1 MIWNLFC
8 PLPINELK
16 NKERFPI
23 NFFMMKTIKVAL
35 RILHGFG
42 IRKVTSLSLF
52 HSCYQTCAVSS
63 FLGSQEIQDPDFLN
77 LPSLRTDTNI
87 QSFRTPYNQ
96 HHTLKIQ
103 NSTSPN
109 LPRTHIQPSLS
120 RNT

>member
-8 PLPINELK
+8 PLPINEL
-16 NKERFPI
+16 NNNERFPI
-23 NFFMMKTIKVAL
+23 KIFVMKTIKVAL
-35 RILHGFG
+35 RILHSFG
-42 IRKVTSLSLF
+42 IRTVTSLSLF

-63 FLGSQEIQDPDFLN
+63 FLVSQEIQDPDFLN

-96 HHTLKIQ
+96 HHTPKIQ
-103 NSTSPN
+103 NSASPK
-109 LPRTHIQPSLS
+109 LTRTQIQPSLS